1 MEPSNLEQA
10 YDPTQRIYELTT
22 LYEVSRVLL
31 ESPSPE
37 HLAFDVL
44 TSAMGLT
51 GATWGVLWT
60 AIDNEGT
67 LRCLR
72 ACGQPMPSPE
82 PVNLPHDW
90 PMLLAEHSHPL
101 LWEEIDPESPA
112 ERSHFASPAPDW
124 LAALKPELIL
134 PLSERGRLRGLIGLG
149 PNFFNREYE
158 PFLLNLLGSIGHLV
172 ALALHQHGRGQVE
185 ADLTTPPSSI
195 EAYRQQYPILGE
207 IVGESQ
213 AVLTLYKNLTAVA
226 QASCTVLLE
235 GATGSG
241 KELAARVLHHLS
253 LRSNGPFIEM
263 DCGAIPE
270 NLIESELFGHIKGSF
285 TGATYDRRGVFELA
299 VGGTLFLDEVS
310 NLPLLTQSRLLR
322 VLQERRFRPIGGEQS
337 VEVDVRVIAAT
348 NKDLRL
354 EVQEGNFRE
363 DLLYRLHVYPI
374 RLPSLRERRDD
385 IAILAAHFLEHAAQE
400 NRMPVPTMTGD
411 FVEWLARRQYPGNV
425 RELQHLMEQA
435 LLRSIGKENLYLEE
449 LEDVLTHYPLS
460 RVEEGEDRGETTIS
474 EPGPELAPYPGRAGQ
489 ARGVWVLDELRR
501 QRFNV
506 KATADMLS
514 SMAHANPSRP
524 PPLTDRSSLTYYL
537 QGECFRFYLEHD
549 GDIDRAAAALAGD
562 AIGSAAFA
570 ASRLRKY
577 VDSALQALEDCDSGE
592 QARAVIGRKFA
603 KLPDDYEEVLDRLTR
618 YLWDKKRSGASQL

>member
-1 MEPSNLEQA
+1 
-10 YDPTQRIYELTT
+10 
-22 LYEVSRVLL
+22 
-31 ESPSPE
+31 
-37 HLAFDVL
+37 
-44 TSAMGLT
+44 
-51 GATWGVLWT
+51 
-60 AIDNEGT
+60 
-67 LRCLR
+67 
-72 ACGQPMPSPE
+72 MPSPE

-90 PMLLAEHSHPL
+90 LILLAEHSHPL
-101 LWEEIDPESPA
+101 LWEEVDPESPA
-112 ERSHFASPAPDW
+112 EQSHFASPAPEW
-124 LAALKPELIL
+124 LAILEPELIL
-134 PLSERGRLRGLIGLG
+134 PLSERGKLRGLIGLG
-149 PNFFNREYE
+149 PNSLNRKYE
-158 PFLLNLLGSIGHLV
+158 PFLLNLLGSVGHLV
-172 ALALHQHGRGQVE
+172 ALALHQHGGGQVE
-185 ADLTTPPSSI
+185 ADLKLPPSSI

-235 GATGSG
+235 GETGSG
-241 KELAARVLHHLS
+241 KELAARILHHLS

-348 NKDLRL
+348 NKDLRR

-374 RLPSLRERRDD
+374 RLPSLHERQED
-385 IAILAAHFLEHAAQE
+385 IAILAAHFLVRAAQE
-400 NRMPVPTMTGD
+400 NRLPVPTMTGD
-411 FVEWLARRQYPGNV
+411 FVAWLERRHYPGNV

-460 RVEEGEDRGETTIS
+460 RVEEREDQGEVTIS
-474 EPGPELAPYPGRAGQ
+474 EPGPEPAPYPGRAGQ
-489 ARGVWVLDELRR
+489 ARGAWVLDELRR

-506 KATADMLS
+506 KATADTLS
-514 SMAHANPSRP
+514 AMAHADPSRP

-562 AIGSAAFA
+562 AIDSAAVA

-577 VDSALQALEDCDSGE
+577 VDSALQALEDCDSSE
-592 QARAVIGRKFA
+592 QARAVIERKFA
-603 KLPDDYEEVLDRLTR
+603 KLPDDYEEVLDWLTR

>member
-172 ALALHQHGRGQVE
+172 ALALYQHGHGHVE

-374 RLPSLRERRDD
+374 RLPLLRERRDD